1 VDGPDDIDLADVL
14 ASAAEGLAEVTDRDE
29 GGTTVWVAGT
39 EALPF
44 ATLNGERAEF
54 RLDPLVAR
62 AALRTPD
69 TTPSARGPEW
79 VAFAPTEL
87 DDAAIDRA
95 EAWFLSA
102 CRHTGGVRRQP
113 G

>member
-1 VDGPDDIDLADVL
+1 MDGPDDVDLGDVL
-14 ASAAEGLAEVTDRDE
+14 ASAAEGLVGVAAREE
-29 GGTTVWVAGT
+29 GGATVWAGS
-39 EALPF
+39 EAVPF
-44 ATLNGERAEF
+44 AVLSGARAEF

-69 TTPSARGPEW
+69 TMPSARGPEW
-79 VAFAPTEL
+79 VAFAPAEL

-102 CRHTGGVRRQP
+102 HRHVSGIRRRP